1 MHAQKHRHPHVSMSF
16 TGAVPA
22 YSFASAPADAG
33 ALYSA
38 AGRDARG
45 DVFAQAATGD
55 AFGRSSNIYD
65 SYYGPAPAGLQNVD
79 VMGHIARTNLTLPA
93 YYQVRARAK
102 SQNRKIAKSLTPAAR
117 REKTSTS
124 SASSRGASPTSRNV
138 RHFLHFALLRFCL
151 YPLTI
156 LRRAHHRVS
165 AARAVRWHDLFVLQ
179 DAVDPAHSRPRA
191 RGGRLSSRHHPV

>member
-1 MHAQKHRHPHVSMSF
+1 MSF

-55 AFGRSSNIYD
+55 AFGRSNNIYD

-79 VMGHIARTNLTLPA
+79 VMGHIARTNFTLPA
-93 YYQVRARAK
+93 YYQASA
-102 SQNRKIAKSLTPAAR
+102 RKIAKSQNQIAY
-117 REKTSTS
+117 TSPST
-124 SASSRGASPTSRNV
+124 GKK
-138 RHFLHFALLRFCL
+138 
-151 YPLTI
+151 PLP
-156 LRRAHHRVS
+156 RAHHLVGSR
-165 AARAVRWHDLFVLQ
+165 
-179 DAVDPAHSRPRA
+179 RPR
-191 RGGRLSSRHHPV
+191 GM